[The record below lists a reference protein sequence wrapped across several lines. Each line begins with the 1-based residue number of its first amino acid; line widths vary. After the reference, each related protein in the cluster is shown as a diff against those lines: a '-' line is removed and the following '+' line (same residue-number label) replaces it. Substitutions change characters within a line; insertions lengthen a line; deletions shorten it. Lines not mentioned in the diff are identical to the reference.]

1 MREAILV
8 VLEARSVLREAK
20 KERKHRG
27 LKTVLEI
34 TRKKK
39 KKDTGTMMIHT
50 KTGY

>member
-20 KERKHRG
+20 RERKHRG

-39 KKDTGTMMIHT
+39 
-50 KTGY
+50 GYR